1 MKQFKVTF
9 EIYTGQ
15 NHKDVRSIMVEAG
28 NKSAAYKRGLMEM
41 SKLTEY
47 ADNYKSII
55 NVEEVK

>member
-1 MKQFKVTF
+1 
-9 EIYTGQ
+9 
-15 NHKDVRSIMVEAG
+15 MVEAG